1 MIDEKQLIEVMERW
15 KRTGIEEH
23 EQSAFNLAIDL
34 IKIQPIFG
42 KWIPCS
48 ERLPKQSL
56 NSVIGWDQ
64 YRERCVFV
72 QYYMNEWILG
82 NHESVN
88 IVAWQPLPERYE
100 CHSKKLKK
108 NSKGNKMTNLD
119 EIKNYLDSCIV
130 YWRKKRDEESC
141 EFAKYY
147 IDAFQSVRN
156 SIFDELLDCR
166 KGETE

>member
-56 NSVIGWDQ
+56 NSVIGWDA
-64 YRERCVFV
+64 YRERCCFV

-82 NHESVN
+82 NHETVK
-88 IVAWQPLPERYE
+88 IVAWMPLPEPYSSE
-100 CHSKKLKK
+100 
-108 NSKGNKMTNLD
+108 D
-119 EIKNYLDSCIV
+119 
-130 YWRKKRDEESC
+130 
-141 EFAKYY
+141 
-147 IDAFQSVRN
+147 
-156 SIFDELLDCR
+156 
-166 KGETE
+166 